1 MKEIRWVK
9 PLFRWLFLLLGALL
23 MLAFFQHKLI
33 YHPRSYPTGYQPWKT
48 SSLELLRYQT
58 AEGSQTA
65 YYLPPENNSVQRV
78 WVLFGGNAGLAL
90 DWLGL
95 LTQVSSAGVGFLLID
110 YPGYGVCEGSASPET
125 IRSST
130 REAFQAWQREFGFES
145 QPSWATLGH
154 SLGAA
159 AALQFAEDHP
169 VGRIVLLAPFTS
181 LADMVRHLFG
191 GWLVPLL
198 RHPFEN
204 RKPLQMVL
212 ERNPTPAILIA
223 HGDRDEVVP
232 VEMGRELA
240 ALNPKQIEYLEVPD
254 TGHNDILSK
263 LWPRLQQE
271 FGASL

>member
-1 MKEIRWVK
+1 
-9 PLFRWLFLLLGALL
+9 
-23 MLAFFQHKLI
+23 MLALFQHKLI
-33 YHPRSYPTGYQPWKT
+33 YHPRSYPAGYQPWKT
-48 SSLELLRYQT
+48 SSLELLRYKT
-58 AEGSQTA
+58 TEGSQTA
-65 YYLPPENNSVQRV
+65 YYLPPENGSVQRV

-95 LTQVSSAGVGFLLID
+95 LTQVRSAGVGFLLID
-110 YPGYGVCEGSASPET
+110 YPGYGASEGSASPET
-125 IRSST
+125 IRIST
-130 REAFQAWQREFGFES
+130 REAFQAWQREFGLES

-154 SLGAA
+154 SLGAS

-169 VGRIVLLAPFTS
+169 VDRIVLLSPFTS

-204 RKPLQMVL
+204 RKPLQLVL
-212 ERNPTPAILIA
+212 ARHPVPAILIA

-232 VEMGRELA
+232 VQMGRELA
-240 ALNPKQIEYLEVPD
+240 SLNQEKIEYLEIPD

-271 FGASL
+271 FVASL

>member
-1 MKEIRWVK
+1 MKEIRWLK
-9 PLFRWLFLLLGALL
+9 PLFRWLLLLLGVLL
-23 MLAFFQHKLI
+23 MLALFQHKLI

-48 SSLELLRYQT
+48 SSLKLLRYQIT
-58 AEGSQTA
+58 EGSQTA
-65 YYLPPENNSVQRV
+65 YYLPPSGGDAQRI

-95 LTQVSSAGVGFLLID
+95 LTQLNTLGVGFLLID
-110 YPGYGVCEGSASPET
+110 YPGYGACEGSASPET
-125 IRSST
+125 IRVST
-130 REAFQAWQREFGFES
+130 REAVQVWQREFGSES
-145 QPSWATLGH
+145 QSSWATLGH

-159 AALQFAEDHP
+159 AAMQFAEDHP
-169 VGRIVLLAPFTS
+169 VDQIVLLAPFTS

-204 RKPLQMVL
+204 QKPLQVVL
-212 ERNPTPAILIA
+212 ERNSVPAILIA
-223 HGDRDEVVP
+223 HGNRDEVVP
-232 VEMGRELA
+232 VKMGRELA
-240 ALNPKQIEYLEVPD
+240 ALDPEQIEYLEVPD

-271 FGASL
+271 FSTSL

>member
-1 MKEIRWVK
+1 
-9 PLFRWLFLLLGALL
+9 

-65 YYLPPENNSVQRV
+65 YYLPPENNSVQMV

-95 LTQVSSAGVGFLLID
+95 LAQLSSAGVGFLLID
-110 YPGYGVCEGSASPET
+110 YPGYGACEGSASPET
-125 IRSST
+125 IRLST
-130 REAFQAWQREFGFES
+130 REAVQAWKREFGLES

-198 RHPFEN
+198 RHSFEN

-240 ALNPKQIEYLEVPD
+240 SLNQEKIEYLEIPD

-271 FGASL
+271 FAASL

>member
-1 MKEIRWVK
+1 
-9 PLFRWLFLLLGALL
+9 
-23 MLAFFQHKLI
+23 MLALFQHKLI

-48 SSLELLRYQT
+48 SSLKLLRYQIT
-58 AEGSQTA
+58 EGSQTA
-65 YYLPPENNSVQRV
+65 YYLPPSGGDAQRI

-95 LTQVSSAGVGFLLID
+95 LTQVNTPGVGFLLID
-110 YPGYGVCEGSASPET
+110 YPGYGACEGSASPET
-125 IRSST
+125 IRVST
-130 REAFQAWQREFGFES
+130 REAVQVWQREFGVES
-145 QPSWATLGH
+145 QSSWATLGH

-159 AALQFAEDHP
+159 AAMQFAEDHP
-169 VGRIVLLAPFTS
+169 VDQIVLLSPFTS

-204 RKPLQMVL
+204 LKPLQMVL
-212 ERNPTPAILIA
+212 ERNPLPTILIA

-232 VEMGRELA
+232 VKMGRELA
-240 ALNPKQIEYLEVPD
+240 ALDPEQIEYLEVPD

-271 FGASL
+271 FSTSLRLLAPLQTL

>member
-1 MKEIRWVK
+1 MKEIDWLK
-9 PLFRWLFLLLGALL
+9 PLFRWLLLLLGVLL
-23 MLAFFQHKLI
+23 MLALFQHKLI
-33 YHPRSYPTGYQPWKT
+33 YHPRTYPTDYQPWKT

-58 AEGSQTA
+58 TEGSQTA

-95 LTQVSSAGVGFLLID
+95 LAQVSSAEVGFLLID

-145 QPSWATLGH
+145 QPIWATLGH

-159 AALQFAEDHP
+159 AALQFAEDHS
-169 VGRIVLLAPFTS
+169 VDRIVLLAPFTS

-212 ERNPTPAILIA
+212 ERHPTPAILIA
-223 HGDRDEVVP
+223 HGTRDEVVP

-240 ALNPKQIEYLEVPD
+240 TLNPKQIEYLEVPD

-271 FGASL
+271 FAASL

>member
-1 MKEIRWVK
+1 MKEIHWLK
-9 PLFRWLFLLLGALL
+9 PLFRWLLLLLGVLL
-23 MLAFFQHKLI
+23 MLALFQHKLI

-95 LTQVSSAGVGFLLID
+95 LAQLSSAGVGFLLID
-110 YPGYGVCEGSASPET
+110 YPGYGACEGSASPET
-125 IRSST
+125 IRLST
-130 REAFQAWQREFGFES
+130 REAVQAWKREFGLES

-212 ERNPTPAILIA
+212 ERNPTPVILIA

-263 LWPRLQQE
+263 LWARLQQE

>member
-1 MKEIRWVK
+1 MKEIDWLK
-9 PLFRWLFLLLGALL
+9 PLFRWLLLLLGVLL
-23 MLAFFQHKLI
+23 MLALFQHKLI

-58 AEGSQTA
+58 TEGSQTA

-95 LTQVSSAGVGFLLID
+95 LAQVSSAGVGFLLID

-130 REAFQAWQREFGFES
+130 REAFQAWQREFGLES
-145 QPSWATLGH
+145 QPGWATLGH
-154 SLGAA
+154 SLGAS
-159 AALQFAEDHP
+159 AALQFSEDHP
-169 VGRIVLLAPFTS
+169 VDRIVLLAPFTS

-204 RKPLQMVL
+204 REPLQMVL

-240 ALNPKQIEYLEVPD
+240 SLNQEKVEYLEIPD

-271 FGASL
+271 FAASL

>member
-1 MKEIRWVK
+1 MKEIHWLK
-9 PLFRWLFLLLGALL
+9 PLFRWLLLLLGVLL
-23 MLAFFQHKLI
+23 MLALFQHKLI

-95 LTQVSSAGVGFLLID
+95 LAQLSSAGVGFLLID
-110 YPGYGVCEGSASPET
+110 YPGYGACEGSASPET
-125 IRSST
+125 IRLSI
-130 REAFQAWQREFGFES
+130 REAVQAWKREFGLES

-212 ERNPTPAILIA
+212 ERNPTPVILIA

-271 FGASL
+271 FAASL

>member
-1 MKEIRWVK
+1 
-9 PLFRWLFLLLGALL
+9 
-23 MLAFFQHKLI
+23 MLALFQHKLI

-95 LTQVSSAGVGFLLID
+95 LGQVNLSGVGFLLID
-110 YPGYGVCEGSASPET
+110 YPGYGASEGSASPET

-130 REAFQAWQREFGFES
+130 REAFQAWQREFGLES

-271 FGASL
+271 FAASL

>member
-1 MKEIRWVK
+1 MKEIHWLK
-9 PLFRWLFLLLGALL
+9 PLFRWLLLLLGVLL
-23 MLAFFQHKLI
+23 MLALFQHKLI

-95 LTQVSSAGVGFLLID
+95 LAQLSSAGVGFLLID
-110 YPGYGVCEGSASPET
+110 YPGYGACEGSASPET
-125 IRSST
+125 IRLST
-130 REAFQAWQREFGFES
+130 REAVQAWKREFGLES

-181 LADMVRHLFG
+181 LADMVRYLFG

-271 FGASL
+271 FAASL

>member
-1 MKEIRWVK
+1 MKEIHWLK
-9 PLFRWLFLLLGALL
+9 PLFRWLLLLLGVLL
-23 MLAFFQHKLI
+23 MLALFQHKLI
-33 YHPRSYPTGYQPWKT
+33 YHPRSYPTGYQSWKT

-95 LTQVSSAGVGFLLID
+95 LAQLSSAGVGFLLID
-110 YPGYGVCEGSASPET
+110 YPGYGACEGSASPET
-125 IRSST
+125 IRLST
-130 REAFQAWQREFGFES
+130 REAVQAWKREFGLES

-212 ERNPTPAILIA
+212 ERNPTPVILIA

-240 ALNPKQIEYLEVPD
+240 TLNPKQIEYLEVPD

>member
-1 MKEIRWVK
+1 
-9 PLFRWLFLLLGALL
+9 
-23 MLAFFQHKLI
+23 MLALFQHKLI

-95 LTQVSSAGVGFLLID
+95 LAQLSSAGVGFLLID
-110 YPGYGVCEGSASPET
+110 YPGYGACEGSASPET
-125 IRSST
+125 IRLST
-130 REAFQAWQREFGFES
+130 REAVQAWKREFGLES

-212 ERNPTPAILIA
+212 ERNPTPVILIA

-271 FGASL
+271 FAAASL

>member
-1 MKEIRWVK
+1 
-9 PLFRWLFLLLGALL
+9 
-23 MLAFFQHKLI
+23 MLALFQHKLI
-33 YHPRSYPTGYQPWKT
+33 YHLRTYPTGYQPWKT
-48 SSLELLRYQT
+48 SSLELLRYRT

-95 LTQVSSAGVGFLLID
+95 LTQVNSTGIGFLLID

-154 SLGAA
+154 SLGAS
-159 AALQFAEDHP
+159 AALQFAEDHS
-169 VGRIVLLAPFTS
+169 VDRIVLLAPFTS

-212 ERNPTPAILIA
+212 ERHPTPAILIA
-223 HGDRDEVVP
+223 HGTRDEVVP

-240 ALNPKQIEYLEVPD
+240 TLNPKQIEYLEVPD

-271 FGASL
+271 FAAASL

>member
-1 MKEIRWVK
+1 
-9 PLFRWLFLLLGALL
+9 
-23 MLAFFQHKLI
+23 MLALFQHKLI

-95 LTQVSSAGVGFLLID
+95 LAQLSSAGVGFLLID
-110 YPGYGVCEGSASPET
+110 YPGYGACEGSASPET
-125 IRSST
+125 IRLST
-130 REAFQAWQREFGFES
+130 REAVQAWKREFGLES

-169 VGRIVLLAPFTS
+169 VDRIVLLAPFTS

-212 ERNPTPAILIA
+212 ERNPTPVILIA

>member
-1 MKEIRWVK
+1 MKEIDWLK
-9 PLFRWLFLLLGALL
+9 PLFRWLLLLLGVLL
-23 MLAFFQHKLI
+23 MLALFQHKLI
-33 YHPRSYPTGYQPWKT
+33 YHLRTYPTGYQPWKT

-58 AEGSQTA
+58 TEGSQTA

-95 LTQVSSAGVGFLLID
+95 LAQVSSAEVGFLLID

-159 AALQFAEDHP
+159 AALQFAEDHS
-169 VGRIVLLAPFTS
+169 VDRIVLLAPFTS

-212 ERNPTPAILIA
+212 ERNPTPVILIA

-271 FGASL
+271 FAASL

>member
-1 MKEIRWVK
+1 
-9 PLFRWLFLLLGALL
+9 
-23 MLAFFQHKLI
+23 MLALFQHKLI

-95 LTQVSSAGVGFLLID
+95 LAQLSSAGVGFLLID
-110 YPGYGVCEGSASPET
+110 YPGYGACEGSASPET
-125 IRSST
+125 IRLST
-130 REAFQAWQREFGFES
+130 REAVQAWKREFGLES

-240 ALNPKQIEYLEVPD
+240 TLNPKKIEYLEVPD

-271 FGASL
+271 FAAASL

>member
-1 MKEIRWVK
+1 
-9 PLFRWLFLLLGALL
+9 
-23 MLAFFQHKLI
+23 MLALFQHKLI

-58 AEGSQTA
+58 TEGSQTA

-159 AALQFAEDHP
+159 AALQFAEDHS
-169 VGRIVLLAPFTS
+169 VDRIVLLAPFTS

-212 ERNPTPAILIA
+212 ERHPTPAILIA
-223 HGDRDEVVP
+223 HGTRDEVVP

-240 ALNPKQIEYLEVPD
+240 TLNPKQIEYLEVPD

-271 FGASL
+271 FAASL

>member
-23 MLAFFQHKLI
+23 MLALFQPKLI
-33 YHPRSYPTGYQPWKT
+33 YHPRSYPTGYQTWKT

-95 LTQVSSAGVGFLLID
+95 LAQVSSAGVGFLLID
-110 YPGYGVCEGSASPET
+110 YPGYGACEGSASPET
-125 IRSST
+125 IRIST
-130 REAFQAWQREFGFES
+130 RAAVQAWKREFGLES
-145 QPSWATLGH
+145 ETSWATLGH

-169 VGRIVLLAPFTS
+169 VDRIVLLAPFTS

-212 ERNPTPAILIA
+212 ERNPVPAILIA

-232 VEMGRELA
+232 VEMARELA
-240 ALNPKQIEYLEVPD
+240 TLNPKQIEYLEVPD

-271 FGASL
+271 FAASL